1 MPFAVSRLPLA
12 LCLILLGAPALA
24 AQSLPTS
31 DPILQRI
38 WQEGVDRSQADIL
51 AQALMDSVGP
61 RLVGAPGMKRGSDWA
76 IAMYGSWGIP
86 ARAEAYG
93 SWKGWQR
100 GLAHL
105 DLVAPRERS
114 LEGGPLAWS
123 MGTNG
128 RPVEGPVVTL
138 PVVAD
143 SAAFAEWLR
152 TARGKYVAISFP
164 QPTCRP
170 DADWEAFA
178 GGDPRTAAIGRRFGA
193 GPLRT
198 AFHRMRAAR
207 TAADSAWRA
216 RLVASGMPE
225 NALREALGTAGAAG
239 ILTSA
244 WAQGYGTAQVFDAR
258 TDKAP
263 VYWLSCEDYGLVAR
277 LAERNQGPRLR
288 ATSTARFTGDAQAI
302 NTVAEIRG
310 SAKPT
315 EYVVLSAH
323 FDSWDGASGATDNGT
338 GTIIM
343 LEAMR
348 ILKAVHPHPTR
359 TIIAGHWDSEEQG
372 LNGSRAFAADHPEIV
387 NGMQALFNQDNG
399 TGRVASVSALGL
411 LGTSEAL
418 GRWVTKLPDELKR
431 DFRLDLP
438 GSPSGGGTD
447 HASFIC
453 AGAPAVGLNSEPWDY
468 FSYTWHTNRDTYD
481 KVAMENVRDN
491 AVLVAML
498 AYLAAED
505 PETVSRDQRVLGV
518 NRRTGGQAE
527 WPACEPPDRAYS
539 R

>member
-1 MPFAVSRLPLA
+1 MMPSVSRWPLA
-12 LCLILLGAPALA
+12 VGLALLGAPALA

-31 DPILQRI
+31 DPILKAI
-38 WQEGVDRSQADIL
+38 WAEGIERSKADAL
-51 AQALMDSVGP
+51 AQTLMDSIGP
-61 RLVGAPGMKRGSDWA
+61 RLVGAPGMKAASDWA
-76 IAMYGSWGIP
+76 VAMYGSWGVP

-93 SWKGWQR
+93 TWKGWRR

-105 DLVAPRERS
+105 DLIAPRERS

-123 MGTNG
+123 IGTNG
-128 RPVEGPVVTL
+128 KPVEGPVITL
-138 PVVAD
+138 PAVAD
-143 SAAFAEWLR
+143 SAAFVKWLP
-152 TARGKYVAISFP
+152 TAKGKYVAISFP

-170 DADWEAFA
+170 DADWEEFA
-178 GGDPRTAAIGRRFGA
+178 GGDPRTAAIGRMFGA

-198 AFHRMRAAR
+198 AFHRMRAER
-207 TAADSAWRA
+207 GAADSAWRA
-216 RLVASGMPE
+216 RLTATGLTE
-225 NALREALGTAGAAG
+225 NALRDALGAAGAAG
-239 ILTSA
+239 VLTSS
-244 WAQGYGTAQVFDAR
+244 WAQGYGVARVFDAR

-288 ATSTARFTGDAQAI
+288 ATSTATFTEEGKAI
-302 NTVAEIRG
+302 NTVAEIKG
-310 SAKPT
+310 SEKPG

-323 FDSWDGASGATDNGT
+323 FDSWDGGSGATDNGT

-343 LEAMR
+343 MEAMR
-348 ILKAVHPHPTR
+348 ILRAVYPNPKR
-359 TIIAGHWDSEEQG
+359 TIVVGHWDSEEQG
-372 LNGSRAFAADHPEIV
+372 LNGSAAFAADHPDIV
-387 NGMQALFNQDNG
+387 GGMQALFNQDNG
-399 TGRVASVSALGL
+399 TGRIGSISALGL

-418 GRWVTKLPDELKR
+418 GRWFTKLPDELKR
-431 DFRLDLP
+431 DLRLDIP

-453 AGAPAVGLNSEPWDY
+453 ASAPAVGMNSEPWDY

-481 KVAMENVRDN
+481 KVAMENVREN
-491 AVLVAML
+491 AVLVAMF
-498 AYLAAED
+498 AYLASED
-505 PETVSRDQRVLGV
+505 PQTVSRDQRVLGI

>member
-1 MPFAVSRLPLA
+1 MPFAVGRLPLA
-12 LCLILLGAPALA
+12 LGLVLLAAPALS
-24 AQSLPTS
+24 AQSLPTT
-31 DPILQRI
+31 DQTLARI
-38 WQEGVDRSQADIL
+38 WGEGVDRSRADVL
-51 AQALMDSVGP
+51 AQTLMDSIGP
-61 RLVGAPGMKRGSDWA
+61 RLVGAPGMKAGSDWA

-93 SWKGWQR
+93 TWKGWRR

-105 DLVAPRERS
+105 DLIGPRERS

-123 MGTNG
+123 VGTNG

-138 PVVAD
+138 PAAAD
-143 SAAFAEWLR
+143 SAAFALWLR
-152 TARGKYVAISFP
+152 TVRGKYVAISFP

-178 GGDPRTAAIGRRFGA
+178 GGDPRATAIGRMFGA
-193 GPLRT
+193 GPART

-207 TAADSAWRA
+207 AAADSGWRA
-216 RLVASGMPE
+216 RLAATGMTE
-225 NALREALGTAGAAG
+225 IALREELGGAGAAG

-244 WAQGYGTAQVFDAR
+244 WAQGYGTARVFDAR

-263 VYWLSCEDYGLVAR
+263 VYWLSCEDYGLVTR
-277 LAERNQGPRLR
+277 LAEQNQGPRLR
-288 ATSTARFTGDAQAI
+288 ATSTAQFTGDAQAM

-310 SAKPT
+310 SEKPD

-323 FDSWDGASGATDNGT
+323 FDSWDGGSGATDNGT
-338 GTIIM
+338 GTVIM
-343 LEAMR
+343 MEAMR
-348 ILKAVHPHPTR
+348 ILKAVYPNPKR
-359 TIIAGHWDSEEQG
+359 TIVVGHWDSEEQG
-372 LNGSRAFAADHPEIV
+372 LNGSRAFAADHPEVV
-387 NGMQALFNQDNG
+387 NGLHALFNQDNG

-418 GRWVTKLPDELKR
+418 ARWVTRLPDELKR
-431 DFRLDLP
+431 DLRLDLP

-453 AGAPAVGLNSEPWDY
+453 AGAPAVGLNSESWDY

-498 AYLAAED
+498 AYLASED
-505 PETVSRDQRVLGV
+505 PETVTRNQRVLGI

-527 WPACEPPDRAYS
+527 WPACEQPDRAYS